1 MLKKNRSCRL
11 FKLKVLLVLPLVALL
26 LITFSCNNS
35 TDKSKS
41 KDSAVSQKNE
51 KTDTAT
57 VKMPEFPGGQ
67 EALYSWLS
75 KNIKY
80 PDAAKKRK
88 IEGKV
93 FVNFTVSKT
102 GKIDK
107 VSILKKINDLLD
119 AEAVRVVSSMP
130 NWTPGENKDIPVD
143 VEMTLPINF
152 KLD

>member
-1 MLKKNRSCRL
+1 
-11 FKLKVLLVLPLVALL
+11 
-26 LITFSCNNS
+26 
-35 TDKSKS
+35 
-41 KDSAVSQKNE
+41 
-51 KTDTAT
+51 
-57 VKMPEFPGGQ
+57 
-67 EALYSWLS
+67 
-75 KNIKY
+75 
-80 PDAAKKRK
+80 
-88 IEGKV
+88 
-93 FVNFTVSKT
+93 VNFTVSKT